1 MSDPLRTDP
10 ILGAAQASSGERD
23 AKMEEL
29 LLDGLDHYFG
39 GRYEQAIHI
48 WTRVLFLDRG
58 HARARAYIERAR
70 SALSERQRESEELLY
85 RGVQAF
91 NRGDTE
97 VARDLLTDAI
107 DRGGPNEVAL
117 ALLARLSRLSTTSS
131 AEPVAPDLRTAPRRR
146 ETGFAHQTAPRRTIS
161 RLLVGAVIA
170 LVAGL
175 IVTLIVGPDEIAVRA
190 GLSGTPLP
198 GASPV
203 ATAPLETLP
212 VPRGS
217 EAMLERA
224 RVLTAAGH
232 LNEALA
238 ALDRIHLA
246 DALHPEAQRLRSEIQ
261 KQLLSLARIDITPP
275 STTAPIGPSP
285 RE

>member
-10 ILGAAQASSGERD
+10 QLTAADATGGERD
-23 AKMEEL
+23 AKIEEL
-29 LLDGLDHYFG
+29 LLDGLDHYFS

-70 SALSERQRESEELLY
+70 TAVSERQRESEELLY
-85 RGVQAF
+85 RGVHAF
-91 NRGDTE
+91 NRGDTD

-117 ALLARLSRLSTTSS
+117 ALLARLSRLSTTNPS
-131 AEPVAPDLRTAPRRR
+131 EIVAADALPIERRR
-146 ETGFAHQTAPRRTIS
+146 EPGIAHASTPRRQIS
-161 RLLVGAVIA
+161 RVLLGTMLV

-175 IVTLIVGPDEIAVRA
+175 VVTLIVGPEEIAVRA
-190 GLSGTPLP
+190 GLSGALPATPAMA
-198 GASPV
+198 AS
-203 ATAPLETLP
+203 APLETLP

-224 RVLTAAGH
+224 RVLAAAGH
-232 LNEALA
+232 LNEALT
-238 ALDRIHLA
+238 ALDRVRLG
-246 DALHPEAQRLRSEIQ
+246 DPLRPEADRLRGEVQ
-261 KQLLSLARIDITPP
+261 RQLLSLAQIDITSP
-275 STTAPIGPSP
+275 SSSTPAATPP

>member
-10 ILGAAQASSGERD
+10 PLDAAEASGGERD
-23 AKMEEL
+23 AKIEEL
-29 LLDGLDHYFG
+29 LLDGLDHYFS

-85 RGVQAF
+85 RGVHAF

-117 ALLARLSRLSTTSS
+117 ALLARLSRLSTTNATELS
-131 AEPVAPDLRTAPRRR
+131 APPARPAERWKDVSVALQHPPRRR
-146 ETGFAHQTAPRRTIS
+146 IS
-161 RLLVGAVIA
+161 RVLLGAVIL
-170 LVAGL
+170 LVAGV
-175 IVTLIVGPDEIAVRA
+175 IGTLFVGPDEMALRV
-190 GLSGTPLP
+190 GLSGALPPPTALAAAAPP
-198 GASPV
+198 GA
-203 ATAPLETLP
+203 LP

-217 EAMLERA
+217 EGMLERA
-224 RVLTAAGH
+224 KVLATAGH

-238 ALDRIHLA
+238 ALERVRLGDPLRPDA
-246 DALHPEAQRLRSEIQ
+246 DRLRAEVQ
-261 KQLLSLARIDITPP
+261 KQLLSLAQIDIAQP
-275 STTAPIGPSP
+275 STSTSAASRPP
-285 RE
+285 E

>member
-10 ILGAAQASSGERD
+10 HAAAGESSGGERD
-23 AKMEEL
+23 AKIEEL
-29 LLDGLDHYFG
+29 LLDGLDHYFS

-70 SALSERQRESEELLY
+70 SALSERQREAEELLY
-85 RGVQAF
+85 RGVHAF
-91 NRGDTE
+91 NRGDTD

-117 ALLARLSRLSTTSS
+117 ALLARLSRLNTTSPS
-131 AEPVAPDLRTAPRRR
+131 EVAVPGPLPVERRGEPGIAHAGVPRR
-146 ETGFAHQTAPRRTIS
+146 QIS
-161 RLLVGAVIA
+161 RLLLGAMLS

-175 IVTLIVGPDEIAVRA
+175 AVTLIVGPEELAVRA
-190 GLSGTPLP
+190 GLSGALP
-198 GASPV
+198 ESP
-203 ATAPLETLP
+203 AMAAAAPLETLP

-217 EAMLERA
+217 ETMLERA
-224 RVLTAAGH
+224 RVLAAAGH
-232 LNEALA
+232 LNEALT
-238 ALDRIHLA
+238 ALDRVRLGDPLRPAA
-246 DALHPEAQRLRSEIQ
+246 DRLRGEVQ
-261 KQLLSLARIDITPP
+261 RQLLSLAQIDITSPSP
-275 STTAPIGPSP
+275 STPAATPP